1 MRSCCK
7 LFLFSLQISSYWS
20 PFLFPVVI
28 FWFNFATLWFMK
40 IINDEHFP
48 HHHLILKNYESTFCL
63 KHCATGTIPDWK
75 TASCNEVMFIFTEPF
90 WNAFPSLIMY
100 NMFSMPLVLTLIISG
115 FVTLQLNH
123 ADAFLKKLLS
133 LASSSLTF
141 VLCLALFLHT
151 FCLFVF
157 MVFV

>member
-40 IINDEHFP
+40 IINDENFP

-75 TASCNEVMFIFTEPF
+75 TASCNVHIHRTFLECVSITDNVQYVF
-90 WNAFPSLIMY
+90 NAFSPY
-100 NMFSMPLVLTLIISG
+100 THYFW
-115 FVTLQLNH
+115 FC
-123 ADAFLKKLLS
+123 FLKKAFFFSIIIINLCTLLS
-133 LASSSLTF
+133 S
-141 VLCLALFLHT
+141 VFLHT

-157 MVFV
+157 MVLV